1 MPLLPKRK
9 ERQLIKEGY
18 DLALLSTIQP
28 HGNVTFLKSDRYF
41 EAGDGLHT
49 TLHYYGYPASDLPR
63 FWLTDLLQLPDTI
76 AFLSL
81 YRQDNQEI
89 KTVLEDSIE
98 EKATRLSD
106 NAKVV
111 ANQTELSQIRELTQL
126 HQEIERTNLAT
137 FGMYTRVYV
146 SDQTREGLFEQ
157 VTNLKNKTSK
167 YKATILLGEQD
178 LEYQAPF
185 VPASLQ
191 QDLPNHRKGTF
202 IRVYDLAGGYPFN
215 HTKLEDERGSYFGWT
230 PTKGAVN
237 FDFLHRDDRR
247 TRSFMIV
254 SGNPKMGQRS
264 FLLKQTDDLYAKG
277 HFIRNLDAS
286 GMFTDQTK
294 EQKGLVLDLS
304 GETNRINPFQI
315 FPTVTKDNGI
325 EVDEEKSYQQHLQKL
340 KNLFQLLNSEV
351 TGDDLATFGKL
362 VNDFYIDE
370 VRIWYRNPALHD
382 GELRATQLVAE
393 EYPILSDFILFL
405 EDRKRQ
411 GQTRKHPDELEL
423 KTINRALNTFEEL
436 LSSHAAI
443 FEGTTAFQD
452 ISTEQVVTFDLS
464 GLVDSPHLL
473 NAQVFSLLSLMSADM
488 VNNAKQCRQ
497 KLKADSQLTE
507 MDMPHYIVTISDAQ
521 TLINPQYEQSVSL
534 LATVIDRMGYNFAG
548 VILAVHS
555 LEGILLESNQMS
567 AKDPYVLAVRRMFG
581 LMQYRVF
588 AQTDETSIGLLSNAL
603 HGAMNASELET
614 LPKLAKGQLFMNIAG
629 VKNIVFNQQFLAQ
642 ELERYGS
649 IQ

>member
-1 MPLLPKRK
+1 
-9 ERQLIKEGY
+9 
-18 DLALLSTIQP
+18 
-28 HGNVTFLKSDRYF
+28 
-41 EAGDGLHT
+41 
-49 TLHYYGYPASDLPR
+49 
-63 FWLTDLLQLPDTI
+63 
-76 AFLSL
+76 
-81 YRQDNQEI
+81 
-89 KTVLEDSIE
+89 
-98 EKATRLSD
+98 
-106 NAKVV
+106 VV
-111 ANQTELSQIRELTQL
+111 ANQTELTQIRELTQL
-126 HQEIERTNLAT
+126 HQEIEQANLAT
-137 FGMYTRVYV
+137 FGIYTRVYV
-146 SDQTREGLFEQ
+146 SKQTREGLFEQ
-157 VTNLKNKTSK
+157 VAELKDKTSK

-202 IRVYDLAGGYPFN
+202 IRGDDLAGGYPFN

-237 FDFLHRDDRR
+237 FNFLHRDDRR

-294 EQKGLVLDLS
+294 QQEGLVLDLS
-304 GETNRINPFQI
+304 GEANRINPFQI

-370 VRIWYRNPALHD
+370 VRIWFRNPALHE

-393 EYPILSDFILFL
+393 EYPVLSDFILFL

-411 GQTRKHPDELEL
+411 GQARKHPDQLEL

-443 FEGTTAFQD
+443 FEGTTAF
-452 ISTEQVVTFDLS
+452 
-464 GLVDSPHLL
+464 
-473 NAQVFSLLSLMSADM
+473 
-488 VNNAKQCRQ
+488 R
-497 KLKADSQLTE
+497 
-507 MDMPHYIVTISDAQ
+507 
-521 TLINPQYEQSVSL
+521 
-534 LATVIDRMGYNFAG
+534 
-548 VILAVHS
+548 
-555 LEGILLESNQMS
+555 
-567 AKDPYVLAVRRMFG
+567 
-581 LMQYRVF
+581 
-588 AQTDETSIGLLSNAL
+588 
-603 HGAMNASELET
+603 
-614 LPKLAKGQLFMNIAG
+614 
-629 VKNIVFNQQFLAQ
+629 
-642 ELERYGS
+642 
-649 IQ
+649 

>member
-1 MPLLPKRK
+1 MPLLSKRH
-9 ERQLIKEGY
+9 ERQLMKDGY

-28 HGNVTFLKSDRYF
+28 QGNLTFRKSDRYF

-63 FWLTDLLQLPDTI
+63 FWLTDLLQLSDTI

-81 YRQDNQEI
+81 YRQDNQAI
-89 KTVLEDSIE
+89 KTVLQDSIE
-98 EKATRLSD
+98 EKSTRLSN

-111 ANQTELSQIRELTQL
+111 ANQTEITQIRELTQL
-126 HQEIERTNLAT
+126 HQEIEQTNLAT

-146 SDQTREGLFEQ
+146 SDQTRESLFEQ
-157 VTNLKNKTSK
+157 VTELKDKTSK

-202 IRVYDLAGGYPFN
+202 IRGDDLAGGYPFN

-237 FDFLHRDDRR
+237 FNFLHRDDRR

-294 EQKGLVLDLS
+294 QQAGLVLDLS
-304 GETNRINPFQI
+304 GEANRINPFQI

-370 VRIWYRNPALHD
+370 VRIWFRNPALHD

-405 EDRKRQ
+405 EDKKRQ
-411 GQTRKHPDELEL
+411 SQARKHPDQLEL

-443 FEGTTAFQD
+443 FEGTTAFRD

-473 NAQVFSLLSLMSADM
+473 NAQVFSLLSLMSADI
-488 VNNAKQCRQ
+488 VNNGKQCRQ
-497 KLKADSQLTE
+497 RLKTHPHLTE
-507 MDMPHYIVTISDAQ
+507 MDMPHYIVTISDA
-521 TLINPQYEQSVSL
+521 
-534 LATVIDRMGYNFAG
+534 
-548 VILAVHS
+548 
-555 LEGILLESNQMS
+555 
-567 AKDPYVLAVRRMFG
+567 
-581 LMQYRVF
+581 
-588 AQTDETSIGLLSNAL
+588 
-603 HGAMNASELET
+603 
-614 LPKLAKGQLFMNIAG
+614 
-629 VKNIVFNQQFLAQ
+629 
-642 ELERYGS
+642 
-649 IQ
+649 

>member
-1 MPLLPKRK
+1 MPLLSKRH
-9 ERQLIKEGY
+9 ERQLMKDGY

-28 HGNVTFLKSDRYF
+28 QGNLTFRKSDRYF

-63 FWLTDLLQLPDTI
+63 FWLTDLLQLSDTI

-81 YRQDNQEI
+81 YRQDNQAI
-89 KTVLEDSIE
+89 KTVLQDSIE
-98 EKATRLSD
+98 EKSTRLSN

-146 SDQTREGLFEQ
+146 SDQTRESLFEQ
-157 VTNLKNKTSK
+157 VTDLKNKTSK

-191 QDLPNHRKGTF
+191 QNLPNHRKGTF
-202 IRVYDLAGGYPFN
+202 IRVDDLAGGYPFN

-237 FDFLHRDDRR
+237 FNFLHRDDRR

-294 EQKGLVLDLS
+294 QQAGLVLDLS
-304 GETNRINPFQI
+304 GEANRINPFQI

-370 VRIWYRNPALHD
+370 VRIWFRNPALHE

-405 EDRKRQ
+405 EDKKRQ
-411 GQTRKHPDELEL
+411 SQARKHPDKLEL

-443 FEGTTAFQD
+443 FEGTTAFRD

-473 NAQVFSLLSLMSADM
+473 NAQVFSLLSLMSADI
-488 VNNAKQCRQ
+488 VNNGKQCRQ
-497 KLKADSQLTE
+497 RLKTHPHLTE

-521 TLINPQYEQSVSL
+521 TLMTPQYEQSVSL
-534 LATVIDRMGYNFAG
+534 LASVIDRMGYNFAG
-548 VILAVHS
+548 VILSVHS
-555 LEGILLESNQMS
+555 LEGILLESNQTS
-567 AKDPYVLAVRRMFG
+567 AKDPYVLAVRRIFG

-614 LPKLAKGQLFMNIAG
+614 LPRLAKGQLLMNIAG